1 MHFIVKVFYV
11 FRSVFFIINFDFIVS
26 IEKFWKWRNFCE
38 SRLLTLT
45 LKGLNQC
52 QSKLFSLDKEE
63 LLDLQFE
70 INRTFSNLTEYI
82 IIVVFSSLLM
92 ISRFSFAAAGPRG
105 SVTQH
110 KRSNVRHARGYHF

>member
-1 MHFIVKVFYV
+1 MIMKVIFASMHTT
-11 FRSVFFIINFDFIVS
+11 STS
-26 IEKFWKWRNFCE
+26 
-38 SRLLTLT
+38 
-45 LKGLNQC
+45 
-52 QSKLFSLDKEE
+52 SLDKEE

-70 INRTFSNLTEYI
+70 INRTSNFTEYI

-110 KRSNVRHARGYHF
+110 RRSNVRHARGYHF